1 MDKLIEKGLTV
12 AISLGA
18 GFAASKVFDFA
29 WEKITGE
36 EPPKNDEVDAV
47 DIKRALVFGVTSA
60 AVSAAVQVLSQR
72 GAKAGVRKMR
82 SSYGK
87 KSEV

>member
-1 MDKLIEKGLTV
+1 MDKLMEKGLTL

-18 GFAASKVFDFA
+18 GFVASKTFDFA
-29 WEKITGE
+29 WEKATGE
-36 EPPKNDEVDAV
+36 APPRNDEVDAV
-47 DIKRALVFGVTSA
+47 DIKRALVFGITSA

-72 GAKAGVRKMR
+72 GAKASVRKL
-82 SSYGK
+82 SKSYGS

>member
-1 MDKLIEKGLTV
+1 MDKLMEKGLTI

-18 GFAASKVFDFA
+18 GFAASKAFDFA
-29 WEKITGE
+29 WEQVTGE
-36 EPPKNDEVDAV
+36 KPPKNDEVDAV

-72 GAKAGVRKMR
+72 GARASVRKL
-82 SSYGK
+82 SKSYGT

>member
-1 MDKLIEKGLTV
+1 MDKLIEKGLTLG
-12 AISLGA
+12 ISLGA
-18 GFAASKVFDFA
+18 GFVASKVFDFA
-29 WEKITGE
+29 WEQVTGE
-36 EPPKNDEVDAV
+36 APPKNDEVDAV

-72 GAKAGVRKMR
+72 GAKASVRKM
-82 SSYGK
+82 SSSFGA

>member
-1 MDKLIEKGLTV
+1 MDKLMEKGLTV

-18 GFAASKVFDFA
+18 GFVASKAFDLT
-29 WEKITGE
+29 WKQVTGE
-36 EPPKNDEVDAV
+36 EPPKNDEIDAV

-72 GAKAGVRKMR
+72 GAKAGMNRLKNNR
-82 SSYGK
+82 
-87 KSEV
+87 SEV

>member
-1 MDKLIEKGLTV
+1 MDKLIEKGLTLG
-12 AISLGA
+12 ISLGA
-18 GFAASKVFDFA
+18 GFVASKVFDFA
-29 WEKITGE
+29 WEQITGE

-72 GAKAGVRKMR
+72 GAKASVQKI
-82 SSYGK
+82 SKSYGA

>member
-1 MDKLIEKGLTV
+1 MIEKGMTV

-18 GFAASKVFDFA
+18 GFVASKVFDFT
-29 WEKITGE
+29 WEQITGE

-47 DIKRALVFGVTSA
+47 DIKRALVFGITSA

-72 GAKAGVRKMR
+72 GAKAGMRKVR